1 MQSSSPSQIR
11 IAFMMI
17 AVAIGYYLGFT
28 DYIYLIGLAIVGGVI
43 GIIVS
48 SFLGK

>member
-11 IAFMMI
+11 ISFMMV
-17 AVAIGYYLGFT
+17 AVGIGYYLGFT
-28 DYIYLIGLAIVGGVI
+28 EYMYIIGFAVVGGVI

-48 SFLGK
+48 SFVGK